1 MLWVTQTYN
10 AVLHLLLEHKP
21 PKVYSTLT
29 CACRTLLLDNQVP
42 RAQSRQRRKFLFCID
57 LHASAGPKW
66 LIKPIK
72 LLARPW
78 NNQLDFFK
86 GITQV
91 ILLACSFSL
100 WEGGFFFFFWGTQ
113 ATWPVELRYNLVLAF
128 YSRSGVSTDLI
139 ISCWSTKKGTSLWN
153 RQRPN
158 LQRVSEVNFPV
169 SFTGLLQLI
178 Q

>member
-29 CACRTLLLDNQVP
+29 CACRTLLLDNQAP

-100 WEGGFFFFFWGTQ
+100 WEGVFFFFFFEGHRLHGQWNSDTIWYWHFTVDQGSAQ
-113 ATWPVELRYNLVLAF
+113 TWLFPVDLQKKELLYEI
-128 YSRSGVSTDLI
+128 GKDLI
-139 ISCWSTKKGTSLWN
+139 FN
-153 RQRPN
+153 
-158 LQRVSEVNFPV
+158 V
-169 SFTGLLQLI
+169 
-178 Q
+178 